1 MPSAPSLAKA
11 GRKSPLQKSA
21 RRYSLLDRLIG
32 PADQALR
39 TLTGTVNSPRPYP
52 AAKVAETL
60 TDPADRGNVSALMRV
75 NHAGEVA
82 AQALYQG
89 QALVASSPS
98 LRDQLLVAGREEL
111 DHLDWCAQRISELGA
126 RPSLLS
132 PVWYAGSFAIG
143 VIAGLT
149 GERYSLGFVAETERQ
164 VVNHLQSHLQQ
175 LPHEDAR
182 TRAIIEQMQLDEQQ
196 HGNSAISAGGSELP
210 LFVRGFMQA
219 TAKVMTYTASRI

>member
-1 MPSAPSLAKA
+1 MKTPSISLSDPSPA
-11 GRKSPLQKSA
+11 R

-39 TLTGTVNSPRPYP
+39 TLTGTVNSSRSYP

-60 TDPADRGNVSALMRV
+60 TDPADRRSVTTLMRV

-98 LRDQLLVAGREEL
+98 LRDQLLAAGQEEL
-111 DHLDWCAQRISELGA
+111 DHLDWCAQRLGELGA

-132 PVWYAGSFAIG
+132 PLWYAGSFAIG
-143 VIAGLT
+143 VVAGLT
-149 GERYSLGFVAETERQ
+149 GERHSLGFVAETERQ

-182 TRAIIEQMQLDEQQ
+182 TRAIIEQMQLDEQR
-196 HGNSAISAGGSELP
+196 HGNDAIAAGGGELP
-210 LFVRGFMQA
+210 MFVRGLMQT
-219 TAKVMTYTASRI
+219 TAKVMTFTASRI